1 MVESYIY
8 IYHINKQF
16 FLPVVP
22 DSFTNSLPINFSST
36 PIPMSSAPLQT
47 FSSAGPRSLAVTLK
61 LNRALFEMDNAD
73 EWQWDKTTRE
83 NHFKERSEKME
94 QLINALSALSLPTYS
109 NSTKLVVPPSILYR
123 AGEEVCISGIVSGN
137 VTISTSGVWVHGKL
151 SNVDISFTITEVLPF
166 SAEYTAKNG
175 MYRSIST
182 DLIFGS

>member
-8 IYHINKQF
+8 IYHINKKF
-16 FLPVVP
+16 NLPVVP
-22 DSFTNSLPINFSST
+22 DSFSNSLPINFSPT
-36 PIPMSSAPLQT
+36 TIPMSSAPLQT
-47 FSSAGPRSLAVTLK
+47 FSSAGPRSLMVTLK

-73 EWQWDKTTRE
+73 EEGQE
-83 NHFKERSEKME
+83 ERSEQME

-123 AGEEVCISGIVSGN
+123 AGKEICISGIVSGN
-137 VTISTSGVWVHGKL
+137 VTISTSGAWVHEKL

-182 DLIFGS
+182 ELFFGS